1 MFDLTTWEGLVSS
14 ILGAALFLLLVF
26 IWRSIKGRLERVL
39 GQTENSHQDTE
50 YPNMRDEITAIRLL
64 QEESAKAGKETA
76 AAVGSLA
83 KTVAE
88 DRQASRTETEGVRA
102 DLRAVAQRVDLHIA
116 ASAAQQAQPPD
127 PS

>member
-1 MFDLTTWEGLVSS
+1 MLDPTTTQGLITS
-14 ILGAALFLLLVF
+14 ILGGALFLALGL
-26 IWRSIKGRLERVL
+26 IWRSIKGRVDRVL

-76 AAVGSLA
+76 AAVGQLA

-116 ASAAQQAQPPD
+116 ASAAQQAQQPD
-127 PS
+127 GP

>member
-1 MFDLTTWEGLVSS
+1 MFDLSTAEGLVAS

-26 IWRSIKGRLERVL
+26 IWRSIKVRVDRVL

-50 YPNMRDEITAIRLL
+50 YPNLRDEITAIRLL
-64 QEESAKAGKETA
+64 QEDSAKAGKATA
-76 AAVGSLA
+76 TAVQQLA
-83 KTVAE
+83 KTVQE

-116 ASAAQQAQPPD
+116 SSSAQQAPPPD
-127 PS
+127 GA